1 MIPIDV
7 QQGSDEWLA
16 VRCGVP
22 SASNFDKLLTTK
34 GEPSKQ
40 AQKYLYQ
47 LAAEKVSGIKE
58 ESFQSS
64 AMAKGI
70 ETEAEAV
77 DFYELTQ
84 GVEVQTVGFCLHESK
99 LFGCSPD
106 RLVGDEGL
114 LEVKCPLPHTHVEY
128 LLENNLEKDYFQQV
142 QGQLLVTGRKWCDL
156 ISYSRGLK
164 PLIVRVVRDEKF
176 LKALEIELEIFCKKL
191 EETIGRIQ

>member
-1 MIPIDV
+1 MITLDV
-7 QQGSDEWLA
+7 QQGTAEWLA

-22 SASNFDKLLTTK
+22 SASNFDKLVTTK

-40 AQKYLYQ
+40 AQKYLYA
-47 LAAEKVSGIKE
+47 LAAERVSGIKE
-58 ESFQSS
+58 ESFQSQ
-64 AMAKGI
+64 AMIKGI

-77 DFYELTQ
+77 EFYELTQ

-99 LFGCSPD
+99 RYGCSPD
-106 RLVGDEGL
+106 RLVGEEGL

-156 ISYSRGLK
+156 ISYSRGLR
-164 PLIVRVVRDEKF
+164 PLIVRVERDEAF
-176 LKALEIELEIFCKKL
+176 LSKL
-191 EETIGRIQ
+191 EEFLGAFFDELEAIAKKIS